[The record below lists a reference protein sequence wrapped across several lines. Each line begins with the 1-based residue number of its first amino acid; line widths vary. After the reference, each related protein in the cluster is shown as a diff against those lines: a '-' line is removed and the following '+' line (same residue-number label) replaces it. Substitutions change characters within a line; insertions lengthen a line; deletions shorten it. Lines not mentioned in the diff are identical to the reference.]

1 MTSATPLND
10 LDSQTLVDGIREWV
24 ACETPPHDEPRLR
37 TLAEMAAHQAKQAGL
52 SAEFLPVGDTRLPL
66 VRIRAGAA
74 AGSEKAVMI
83 LAHYDTVHPV
93 GTVERNKLRI
103 EGDRLFGP
111 GTYDMKAGAYLALQA
126 LSALYRESQPSR
138 PVDLVLVPD
147 EETGSQL
154 SRATIEAMARDA
166 AVALVAEP
174 ARVGGHCVTS
184 RKGTGYVHISA
195 TGRPSH
201 AGTEHAQGRS
211 AIKEIAHQALAL
223 DALTDYAQGITFSV
237 GKIQGGTNRNVVP
250 EHASLQAD
258 FRVVTE
264 AQAQR
269 VLALVNAFAPV
280 TEGVKLEVK
289 AGLNRPPFE
298 RSPQV
303 EALLEQARRVAA
315 ATGFRLDEVP
325 LTGGGSDG
333 NFTAALGVP
342 TLDGLGAEGD
352 GAHTLYEHILVS
364 SLPQRL
370 RFWHGLLR
378 DLAWSPAGAA

>member
-1 MTSATPLND
+1 MTHATPLND
-10 LDSQTLVDGIREWV
+10 LGPQQLIDGICEWV
-24 ACETPPHDEPRLR
+24 LCETPPHDEPRLR
-37 TLAEMAAHQAKQAGL
+37 TLAEMAGHQARQAGL
-52 SAEFLPVGDTRLPL
+52 SAEFLPVGDAKLPL

-74 AGSEKAVMI
+74 SDEKAVMI

-93 GTVERNKLRI
+93 GTLDRNRVRL

-126 LSALYRESQPSR
+126 LGALYRESPPER

-154 SRATIEAMARDA
+154 SRKTIEAMARDA

-174 ARVGGHCVTS
+174 ARIGGHCVTS
-184 RKGTGYVHISA
+184 RKGTGYVHIAA

-201 AGTEHAQGRS
+201 AGVEHARGRS

-223 DALTDYAQGITFSV
+223 EALTDYAQGITFSV
-237 GKIQGGTNRNVVP
+237 GKIQGGSNRNVVP

-269 VLALVNAFAPV
+269 ILALVSSLAPV

-298 RSPQV
+298 RSPHV
-303 EALLEQARRVAA
+303 VSLLEQARRVAA
-315 ATGFRLDEVP
+315 ATGFNLDEVP

-364 SLPQRL
+364 SLTQRL

-378 DLAWSPAGAA
+378 DLAWAPAAHA

>member
-1 MTSATPLND
+1 MTSPAPLSD
-10 LDSQTLVDGIREWV
+10 LDSQTLVDGICEWV
-24 ACETPPHDEPRLR
+24 TCETPPHDEPRLR

-74 AGSEKAVMI
+74 SGSEKSVMI

-93 GTVERNKLRI
+93 GTLDRNKVRI

-126 LSALYRESQPSR
+126 LGALYRESQPAR

-154 SRATIEAMARDA
+154 SRSTIEALAREA

-201 AGTEHAQGRS
+201 AGTEHAKGRS
-211 AIKEIAHQALAL
+211 AIREIAHQALAL
-223 DALTDYAQGITFSV
+223 EALTDYSQGITFSV

-250 EHASLQAD
+250 EHANLQAD

-280 TEGVKLEVK
+280 IEGVKLEVK

-303 EALLEQARRVAA
+303 TALLEQARRVAA

-378 DLAWSPAGAA
+378 DLAWSPRSSA

>member
-1 MTSATPLND
+1 MTATTPLD
-10 LDSQTLVDGIREWV
+10 EISPQHLIDGISEWV

-37 TLAEMAAHQAKQAGL
+37 TLAEMAAHQARQLGL
-52 SAEFLPVGDTRLPL
+52 GAEFIPVGDAKLPL
-66 VRIRAGAA
+66 VRIH
-74 AGSEKAVMI
+74 AGSPGSGKAVMI

-93 GTVERNKLRI
+93 GTMERNRLRI
-103 EGDRLFGP
+103 ENGRLFGP
-111 GTYDMKAGAYLALQA
+111 GTFDMKAGGYLALQA
-126 LSALYRESQPSR
+126 LAALNRVAPPSR
-138 PVDLVLVPD
+138 PIELLLVPD

-154 SRATIEAMARDA
+154 SRTTIEQRARDA

-184 RKGTGYVHISA
+184 RKGTGYVHITA

-201 AGTEHAQGRS
+201 AGVAHAHGRS

-223 DALTDYAQGITFSV
+223 EALTDYAQGVTVSV

-250 EHASLQAD
+250 EHATLQAD
-258 FRVVTE
+258 FRVVTR
-264 AQAQR
+264 AQAER
-269 VLALVNAFAPV
+269 MLAMVNAFAPV

-289 AGLNRPPFE
+289 AGINRPPFE
-298 RSPQV
+298 RSPEV
-303 EALLEQARRVAA
+303 NALLDQAKRVAK
-315 ATGFRLDEVP
+315 ATGFDLGEVP

-352 GAHTLYEHILVS
+352 GAHTLDEYILIA

-370 RFWHGLLR
+370 RFWHGLLG
-378 DLAWSPAGAA
+378 DLAWTKEAAVR